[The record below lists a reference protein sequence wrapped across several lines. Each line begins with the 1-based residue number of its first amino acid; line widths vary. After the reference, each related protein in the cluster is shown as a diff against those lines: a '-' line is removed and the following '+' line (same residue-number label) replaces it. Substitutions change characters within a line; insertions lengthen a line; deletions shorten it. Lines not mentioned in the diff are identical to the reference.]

1 MRPERPLCPQHYL
14 AHHIALSHLK
24 FRVSADS
31 GALWGR
37 IKAVL
42 DLLTDLV
49 ALSPDGLTRENML
62 MRTVCAQAVG
72 LEPLPFEAVAVS
84 SEADPVLAEFAEQFS
99 VDVAGV
105 SAEQRAALMAAY
117 GAEVL
122 GVAALMYV
130 ADFVP
135 RVRAGLR
142 ALGMTFPDPEGWD
155 HATHPADALL
165 NRFTSAVGAMRG
177 LDPLT
182 TEIIRL
188 RGATQHNCRL
198 CKSLREKTALDA
210 GGTESLYD
218 DIGAY
223 GESEQL
229 TPAHKAAL
237 RYVDALIWTPSSVDE
252 AAAVVLEH
260 FSAEQ
265 ALEITLDVMRNG
277 TNKIAVALGGDTPR
291 VADGVEHYLLGADG
305 QPVFSS

>member
-1 MRPERPLCPQHYL
+1 M
-14 AHHIALSHLK
+14 
-24 FRVSADS
+24 
-31 GALWGR
+31 
-37 IKAVL
+37 L

-49 ALSPDGLTRENML
+49 ALSPAGLTRENML

-72 LEPLPFEAVAVS
+72 LAPLPSEAAAS
-84 SEADPVLAEFAEQFS
+84 SEAEPVLAEFAEQFS
-99 VDVAGV
+99 TDVAGV
-105 SAEQRAALMAAY
+105 TAEQRAALVAAF

-122 GVAALMYV
+122 GVVALMYV

-135 RVRAGLR
+135 RVRAGLT
-142 ALGMTFPDPEGWD
+142 AFGMTFSDPDSWD
-155 HATHPADALL
+155 HTTHPADALL

-182 TEIIRL
+182 TEIVRL

-198 CKSLREKTALDA
+198 CQSLRETTALDA
-210 GGTESLYD
+210 GGSESLYD

-223 GESEQL
+223 GQSDQL
-229 TPAHKAAL
+229 TSAQKAAL
-237 RYVDALIWTPSSVDE
+237 GYVDALIWTPSSVGE
-252 AAAVVLEH
+252 SAAVVLEH

-277 TNKIAVALGGDTPR
+277 TNKIAVALGGDAPR
-291 VADGVEHYLLGADG
+291 VADGVEHYLLGVDG

>member
-1 MRPERPLCPQHYL
+1 M
-14 AHHIALSHLK
+14 
-24 FRVSADS
+24 
-31 GALWGR
+31 
-37 IKAVL
+37 
-42 DLLTDLV
+42 DLLTGLV

-62 MRTVCAQAVG
+62 FRELCAQAVG
-72 LEPLPFEAVAVS
+72 LQPLPFEASTEPS
-84 SEADPVLAEFAEQFS
+84 SPTDPVLVEFTEQFT

-105 SAEQRAALMAAY
+105 TPQQRAALVAAY

-122 GVAALMYV
+122 GVTALMFV

-135 RVRAGLR
+135 RVRAGLT
-142 ALGMTFPDPEGWD
+142 ALGMTFEDPDGWD

-210 GGTESLYD
+210 GGSEPLYD
-218 DIGAY
+218 DISVY
-223 GESEQL
+223 PESELL
-229 TPAHKAAL
+229 TDAQKAAL

-252 AAAVVLEH
+252 AASLVLEH
-260 FSAEQ
+260 FSADQ
-265 ALEITLDVMRNG
+265 AMEITLDVMRNA

-291 VADGVEHYLLGADG
+291 VADGVEHYLLGVDG
-305 QPVFSS
+305 QPVFS

>member
-1 MRPERPLCPQHYL
+1 MAHVAPVRVDTAVVPDVLTPL
-14 AHHIALSHLK
+14 IALSPQHAL
-24 FRVSADS
+24 VSNA
-31 GALWGR
+31 
-37 IKAVL
+37 IM
-42 DLLTDLV
+42 
-49 ALSPDGLTRENML
+49 RETCA
-62 MRTVCAQAVG
+62 RTCS
-72 LEPLPFEAVAVS
+72 LEPLIYEVPVEPS
-84 SEADPVLAEFAEQFS
+84 SEAEPVLAEFAEQFS
-99 VDVAGV
+99 ADVAGV
-105 SAEQRAALMAAY
+105 TAEQRGALVSAF

-122 GVAALMYV
+122 GTVALMYV

-142 ALGMTFPDPEGWD
+142 ALGLTVQDPDGWD

-198 CKSLREKTALDA
+198 CKSLRETTALDA
-210 GGTESLYD
+210 GGSEALYD

-223 GESEQL
+223 GDSEQL
-229 TPAHKAAL
+229 TAAHKAAL
-237 RYVDALIWTPSSVDE
+237 RYVDALIWTPSSVGE
-252 AAAVVLEH
+252 AADGVLEH

-277 TNKIAVALGGDTPR
+277 TNKIAVALGGDSPR
-291 VADGVEHYLLGADG
+291 VADGVEHYLLGVDG

>member
-1 MRPERPLCPQHYL
+1 M
-14 AHHIALSHLK
+14 
-24 FRVSADS
+24 
-31 GALWGR
+31 
-37 IKAVL
+37 
-42 DLLTDLV
+42 DLLTGLV
-49 ALSPDGLTRENML
+49 ALSPDGLTRENMV
-62 MRTVCAQAVG
+62 MRTVSGQAVG
-72 LEPLPFEAVAVS
+72 LESLPFETPASV
-84 SEADPVLAEFAEQFS
+84 EADPVLAPFAEQFS
-99 VDVAGV
+99 ADVSGV
-105 SAEQRAALMAAY
+105 TAEQRDALVAAF

-122 GVAALMYV
+122 GIVALMYV

-135 RVRAGLR
+135 RVRAGLQ
-142 ALGMTFPDPEGWD
+142 ALGVTFPDPDGWD
-155 HATHPADALL
+155 HVTHPADALL

-198 CKSLREKTALDA
+198 CKSLRETTALDA
-210 GGTESLYD
+210 GGSEALYD
-218 DIGAY
+218 DIGGY
-223 GESEQL
+223 GESERL
-229 TPAHKAAL
+229 TAAHKAAL
-237 RYVDALIWTPSSVDE
+237 RYVDALIWTPSSVEE
-252 AAAVVLEH
+252 AAAGVLEH

>member
-1 MRPERPLCPQHYL
+1 MLDNL
-14 AHHIALSHLK
+14 TGLIALSPP
-24 FRVSADS
+24 
-31 GALWGR
+31 GM
-37 IKAVL
+37 
-42 DLLTDLV
+42 
-49 ALSPDGLTRENML
+49 TRENML
-62 MRTVCAQAVG
+62 MRTVCGRAVG
-72 LEPLPFEAVAVS
+72 LQPLPFEVVTASVDS
-84 SEADPVLAEFAEQFS
+84 DPALAAFAEQFS

-105 SAEQRAALMAAY
+105 SAEQRAALVSAY

-135 RVRAGLR
+135 RVRAGLA
-142 ALGMTFPDPEGWD
+142 ALGMTFPDPVDWD
-155 HATHPADALL
+155 RTTHPADALL

-198 CKSLREKTALDA
+198 CRSLRETTALDA
-210 GGTESLYD
+210 GGSEPLYD
-218 DIGAY
+218 EIEAY
-223 GESEQL
+223 QESTRL
-229 TPAHKAAL
+229 TEAHKAAL
-237 RYVDALIWTPSSVDE
+237 RYVDALIWTPASVD
-252 AAAVVLEH
+252 AAAAGVLEH

-277 TNKIAVALGGDTPR
+277 TNKIAVALGGDAPR

>member
-1 MRPERPLCPQHYL
+1 MAHVAPLRVDTAGVPDVL
-14 AHHIALSHLK
+14 TPLIALSPQH
-24 FRVSADS
+24 
-31 GALWGR
+31 ALGVN
-37 IKAVL
+37 A
-42 DLLTDLV
+42 
-49 ALSPDGLTRENML
+49 L
-62 MRTVCAQAVG
+62 MRETCARACG
-72 LEPLPFEAVAVS
+72 LEALIYELPVGPS
-84 SEADPVLAEFAEQFS
+84 SETEPVLAEFAEQFS

-105 SAEQRAALMAAY
+105 TAEQRGSLVAAF

-142 ALGMTFPDPEGWD
+142 ALGMTFPDPDSWD
-155 HATHPADALL
+155 HTTHPADALL
-165 NRFTSAVGAMRG
+165 NRFTSAVGAMHG

-198 CKSLREKTALDA
+198 CKSLRETTALQA
-210 GGTESLYD
+210 GGSESLYD

-223 GESEQL
+223 GESERL
-229 TPAHKAAL
+229 TAAHKAAL
-237 RYVDALIWTPSSVDE
+237 RYVDALIWTPSSVDD
-252 AAAVVLEH
+252 AAAGVLEH

-277 TNKIAVALGGDTPR
+277 TNKIAVALGGDAPR

>member
-1 MRPERPLCPQHYL
+1 
-14 AHHIALSHLK
+14 
-24 FRVSADS
+24 
-31 GALWGR
+31 
-37 IKAVL
+37 VL

-62 MRTVCAQAVG
+62 MRTVCARSVG
-72 LEPLPFEAVAVS
+72 LAPLPFEVAAS
-84 SEADPVLAEFAEQFS
+84 SEAEPVLAEFAEQFS
-99 VDVAGV
+99 TDVARV
-105 SAEQRAALMAAY
+105 TAEQRGALVAAF

-122 GVAALMYV
+122 GIVSLLYV

-135 RVRAGLR
+135 RVRAGLN
-142 ALGMTFPDPEGWD
+142 ALGVTFPDPESWD
-155 HATHPADALL
+155 RTTHPADALL

-182 TEIIRL
+182 TEIVRL

-198 CKSLREKTALDA
+198 CTSLRETTALDA
-210 GGTESLYD
+210 GGSESLYD

-223 GESEQL
+223 GESDQL
-229 TPAHKAAL
+229 TSAQKAAL
-237 RYVDALIWTPSSVDE
+237 AYVDALIWTPSSVGE
-252 AAAVVLEH
+252 AAAGVLEH

-277 TNKIAVALGGDTPR
+277 TNKIAVALGGDAPR

>member
-1 MRPERPLCPQHYL
+1 M
-14 AHHIALSHLK
+14 
-24 FRVSADS
+24 
-31 GALWGR
+31 
-37 IKAVL
+37 L

-72 LEPLPFEAVAVS
+72 LAPLPFEAVTAS
-84 SEADPVLAEFAEQFS
+84 SPADQVLAEFTEQFS

-105 SAEQRAALMAAY
+105 SAEQRAALVSAY

-135 RVRAGLR
+135 RVRAGLS
-142 ALGMTFPDPEGWD
+142 ALGMTFPDPDGWD

-198 CKSLREKTALDA
+198 CKSLRETTALDA

-237 RYVDALIWTPSSVDE
+237 RYVDALIWTPSSVDD
-252 AAAVVLEH
+252 AAAGVLEH

-291 VADGVEHYLLGADG
+291 VADGVEHYLLGVDG

>member
-1 MRPERPLCPQHYL
+1 
-14 AHHIALSHLK
+14 
-24 FRVSADS
+24 
-31 GALWGR
+31 LWGR
-37 IKAVL
+37 IEAVL

-62 MRTVCAQAVG
+62 LRTVCAQAVR
-72 LEPLPFEAVAVS
+72 LAPLPFEAVTAS
-84 SEADPVLAEFAEQFS
+84 SPADPVLAEFAEQFS

-105 SAEQRAALMAAY
+105 SAEQRAALVSAY

-135 RVRAGLR
+135 RVRAGLS
-142 ALGMTFPDPEGWD
+142 ALGMTFPDPDGWD

-198 CKSLREKTALDA
+198 CKSLRETTALDA

-223 GESEQL
+223 RESEQL

-237 RYVDALIWTPSSVDE
+237 RYVDALIWTPSSVDD
-252 AAAVVLEH
+252 AAAGVLEH

-277 TNKIAVALGGDTPR
+277 TNKIAVALGDTPR
-291 VADGVEHYLLGADG
+291 VADGVEHYLLGVDG

>member
-1 MRPERPLCPQHYL
+1 M
-14 AHHIALSHLK
+14 
-24 FRVSADS
+24 F
-31 GALWGR
+31 
-37 IKAVL
+37 

-49 ALSPDGLTRENML
+49 ALSPALLTRENAL
-62 MRTVCAQAVG
+62 LRTVCAQAVG
-72 LEPLPFEAVAVS
+72 LEPLPFEP
-84 SEADPVLAEFAEQFS
+84 ADSAPGPVLAEFAEQFS
-99 VDVAGV
+99 VDVAEV
-105 SAEQRAALMAAY
+105 TADQRAALVAAY

-122 GVAALMYV
+122 GVTALMFV

-142 ALGMTFPDPEGWD
+142 ALGQRFPDPDSWD
-155 HATHPADALL
+155 HTTHPADALL

-198 CKSLREKTALDA
+198 CKSLRETTALDA
-210 GGTESLYD
+210 GGSEPLYQDISTYAQSERLTE
-218 DIGAY
+218 A
-223 GESEQL
+223 Q
-229 TPAHKAAL
+229 KAAL

-252 AAAVVLEH
+252 AAAGVLEH

-291 VADGVEHYLLGADG
+291 VAEGTEEYLLGVDG
-305 QPVFSS
+305 QPVFG

>member
-1 MRPERPLCPQHYL
+1 M
-14 AHHIALSHLK
+14 
-24 FRVSADS
+24 
-31 GALWGR
+31 
-37 IKAVL
+37 
-42 DLLTDLV
+42 DLLTGLV
-49 ALSPDGLTRENML
+49 ALSPDGLTSENAL
-62 MRTVCAQAVG
+62 MRTVCARAVS
-72 LEPLPFEAVAVS
+72 LEPLPFEPAAS
-84 SEADPVLAEFAEQFS
+84 AADPVLAEVAEQFS

-105 SAEQRAALMAAY
+105 TAEQRAALVSAY

-135 RVRAGLR
+135 RVRAGLA
-142 ALGMTFPDPEGWD
+142 ALGMTFPDPVGWD
-155 HATHPADALL
+155 HTTHPADALL

-198 CKSLREKTALDA
+198 CSSLRESTALQA
-210 GGTESLYD
+210 GGSEALYD
-218 DIGAY
+218 EIGAY
-223 GESEQL
+223 QESDRL
-229 TPAHKAAL
+229 TDAHRAAL

-260 FSAEQ
+260 FSVEQ
-265 ALEITLDVMRNG
+265 AVEITLDVMRNG
-277 TNKIAVALGGDTPR
+277 TNKIAVALGGDAPR
-291 VADGVEHYLLGADG
+291 VTEGVELYLLGADG

>member
-1 MRPERPLCPQHYL
+1 M
-14 AHHIALSHLK
+14 
-24 FRVSADS
+24 
-31 GALWGR
+31 
-37 IKAVL
+37 L

-62 MRTVCAQAVG
+62 LRTVCAQAVR
-72 LEPLPFEAVAVS
+72 LAPLPFEAVTAS
-84 SEADPVLAEFAEQFS
+84 SPADPVLAESAEQFS

-105 SAEQRAALMAAY
+105 SAEQRAALVSAY

-135 RVRAGLR
+135 RVRAGLS
-142 ALGMTFPDPEGWD
+142 ALGMTFPDPDGWD

-198 CKSLREKTALDA
+198 CKSLRETTALDA

-223 GESEQL
+223 RESEQL

-237 RYVDALIWTPSSVDE
+237 RYVDALIWTPSSVDD
-252 AAAVVLEH
+252 AAAGVLEH

-277 TNKIAVALGGDTPR
+277 TNKIAVALGDTPR
-291 VADGVEHYLLGADG
+291 VADGVEHYLLGVDG

>member
-1 MRPERPLCPQHYL
+1 MIE
-14 AHHIALSHLK
+14 
-24 FRVSADS
+24 
-31 GALWGR
+31 
-37 IKAVL
+37 AVL
-42 DLLTDLV
+42 DLLTGLV
-49 ALSPDGLTRENML
+49 ALSPEGRTPDNLL
-62 MRTVCAQAVG
+62 MRTVCARAVG
-72 LEPLPFEAVAVS
+72 LAPLPFEPAAS
-84 SEADPVLAEFAEQFS
+84 DADPVLAEVAEQFS
-99 VDVAGV
+99 VDVAGMT
-105 SAEQRAALMAAY
+105 AEQRAAFMSAY

-142 ALGMTFPDPEGWD
+142 ALGMTFPDPDSWD
-155 HATHPADALL
+155 HTTHPADALL

-198 CKSLREKTALDA
+198 CKSLRETTALQA
-210 GGTESLYD
+210 GGSESLYD

-223 GESEQL
+223 GESDRL
-229 TPAHKAAL
+229 TAAHKAAL
-237 RYVDALIWTPSSVDE
+237 RYVDALIWTPSSVDD
-252 AAAVVLEH
+252 AAAGVLEH
-260 FSAEQ
+260 FSAVQ

-277 TNKIAVALGGDTPR
+277 TNKIAVALGGDAPR

>member
-1 MRPERPLCPQHYL
+1 VY
-14 AHHIALSHLK
+14 AVGNN
-24 FRVSADS
+24 RV
-31 GALWGR
+31 
-37 IKAVL
+37 VM
-42 DLLTDLV
+42 DLLTGLV
-49 ALSPDGLTRENML
+49 ALSPDGLTRDNMA

-72 LEPLPFEAVAVS
+72 LESLPFESPAEPS
-84 SEADPVLAEFAEQFS
+84 SETAPVLAEFAEQFA

-105 SAEQRAALMAAY
+105 TVEQRAALVAAY

-122 GVAALMYV
+122 GVVALMYV

-135 RVRAGLR
+135 RMRAGLG
-142 ALGMTFPDPEGWD
+142 ALGMTFPDPDEWD
-155 HATHPADALL
+155 HTTHPADALL

-182 TEIIRL
+182 TEIVRL

-198 CKSLREKTALDA
+198 CRSLRETTALDA
-210 GGTESLYD
+210 GGSESLYD

-223 GESEQL
+223 GQSEQL
-229 TPAHKAAL
+229 TAAQKAAL
-237 RYVDALIWTPSSVDE
+237 RYVDALIWTPSAVD
-252 AAAVVLEH
+252 AAAAGVLNH

-277 TNKIAVALGGDTPR
+277 TNKIAVALGGDAPR
-291 VADGVEHYLLGADG
+291 VADGVEHYLLGVDG

>member
-37 IKAVL
+37 IEAVL

-62 MRTVCAQAVG
+62 LRTVCAQAVR
-72 LEPLPFEAVAVS
+72 LAPLPFEAVTAS
-84 SEADPVLAEFAEQFS
+84 SPADPVLAESAEQFS

-105 SAEQRAALMAAY
+105 SAEQRAALVSAY

-135 RVRAGLR
+135 RVRAGLS
-142 ALGMTFPDPEGWD
+142 ALGMTFPDPDGWD

-198 CKSLREKTALDA
+198 CKSLRETTALDA

-223 GESEQL
+223 RESEQL

-237 RYVDALIWTPSSVDE
+237 RYVDALIWTPSSVDD
-252 AAAVVLEH
+252 AAAGVLEH

-277 TNKIAVALGGDTPR
+277 TNKIAVALGDTPR
-291 VADGVEHYLLGADG
+291 VADGVEHYLLGVDG

>member
-1 MRPERPLCPQHYL
+1 M
-14 AHHIALSHLK
+14 
-24 FRVSADS
+24 
-31 GALWGR
+31 
-37 IKAVL
+37 L

-49 ALSPDGLTRENML
+49 ALSPNGLTRENML
-62 MRTVCAQAVG
+62 VRTVCSQAVG
-72 LEPLPFEAVAVS
+72 LEPLPFES
-84 SEADPVLAEFAEQFS
+84 PTEPTSETEPVLVAFAEQFT

-105 SAEQRAALMAAY
+105 SEAQRAALVAAF

-122 GVAALMYV
+122 GVTALMFV
-130 ADFVP
+130 ADFLP
-135 RVRAGLR
+135 RVRAGLG
-142 ALGMTFPDPEGWD
+142 ALGMTFPDPDGWD
-155 HATHPADALL
+155 HTTHPADALL

-198 CKSLREKTALDA
+198 CTSLRETTALDA
-210 GGTESLYD
+210 GGSEALYE
-218 DIGAY
+218 DIGDY
-223 GESEQL
+223 GDSEQL
-229 TPAHKAAL
+229 TSAHKAAL
-237 RYVDALIWTPSSVDE
+237 RYVDALIWTPSTVDE
-252 AAAVVLEH
+252 AAADVLEH

-291 VADGVEHYLLGADG
+291 VAEGVEHYLLGVDG

>member
-1 MRPERPLCPQHYL
+1 MPEVLTPL
-14 AHHIALSHLK
+14 IALSPPQ
-24 FRVSADS
+24 
-31 GALWGR
+31 ALR
-37 IKAVL
+37 ANAVM
-42 DLLTDLV
+42 
-49 ALSPDGLTRENML
+49 RETCA
-62 MRTVCAQAVG
+62 RTLG
-72 LEPLPFEAVAVS
+72 LEPLIHEVPVERSSATEALVI
-84 SEADPVLAEFAEQFS
+84 EFAEQFS
-99 VDVAGV
+99 ADVTGV
-105 SAEQRAALMAAY
+105 TVAQRSALTAEF
-117 GAEVL
+117 GSEVL
-122 GVAALMYV
+122 GIVALMYI

-142 ALGMTFPDPEGWD
+142 ALGMTFPDPDGWD

-165 NRFTSAVGAMRG
+165 NGFTSAVGAMRG

-188 RGATQHNCRL
+188 RGATEHNCRL
-198 CKSLREKTALDA
+198 CKSLRETTALDA
-210 GGTESLYD
+210 GGSESLYD

-229 TPAHKAAL
+229 TAAHKAAL
-237 RYVDALIWTPSSVDE
+237 RYVDALIWTPSSVDD
-252 AAAVVLEH
+252 AAAGVLEY

-277 TNKIAVALGGDTPR
+277 TNKIAVALGGDAPR